1 MKFKSDYDVKPSQEF
16 LMTIISVMFWAP
28 VLLIFATMTLS
39 SIKDWIKKMTSK
51 KRSISDQ
58 LRSMSSEVSVSFEVT
73 NWNDEPI
80 IEGNDYPRA
89 DWTDAKNGKHWEV
102 DEDVLK
108 DPECKLGD
116 TFLIYQID
124 YVVSMTKKIDGLIT
138 FLSGVSKFDNAATDI
153 DKYLRSNFKQ
163 EELQLEEAGSYGEL
177 VFKNAKLVRV
187 KWPNAEQ
194 FKNPVAS
201 VKKIQTAGGQI
212 EKKLDILA
220 DKYDALMAGYDE
232 NTTDKKLALG
242 AASYIKVCSELVGYV
257 GALND
262 LVSWCFPCLNN
273 DEVEGCALKLV
284 DKEGNDIT
292 DHH

>member
-1 MKFKSDYDVKPSQEF
+1 MKFRVDSDTRPAQEF
-16 LMTIISVMFWAP
+16 LMTIINVMFWSP
-28 VLLIFATMTLS
+28 ILFLFAVMTLS

-51 KRSISDQ
+51 KKSISDQ
-58 LRSMSSEVSVSFEVT
+58 LREMSSVSFEVT
-73 NWNDEPI
+73 NWNDEPT

-124 YVVSMTKKIDGLIT
+124 YVVSMIKKIDGLIT
-138 FLSGVSKFDNAATDI
+138 FLSGISKFDNTATDI

-163 EELQLEEAGSYGEL
+163 EELQLEEKGSYGDL
-177 VFKNAKLVRV
+177 VFKNAKLIRV

-201 VKKIQTAGGQI
+201 VNKIQSAGGQI
-212 EKKLDILA
+212 GKKLGILA
-220 DKYDALMAGYDE
+220 GKYDALMAGYDE

-242 AASYIKVCSELVGYV
+242 VASYMKVCSELVGYV
-257 GALND
+257 GALDD

-273 DEVEGCALKLV
+273 DEVEGCALRLI